1 MKKIRQWVDH
11 LSVKKKLIFYGYLTI
26 TPVLIVICLVLLVN
40 NYHKVQDEKL
50 KNDTA
55 SVDTLAESL
64 GILQTD
70 IKDFS
75 TYICINNDIHALLT
89 TEDVEEKNKNAKLW
103 LEEAPMAIVQDMMA
117 LKGHI
122 KTIAIYPE
130 NGIRP
135 YLRCMDGSAYI
146 DDLDVVRSTDIYGET
161 LASKNGMVWKS
172 VPKGSGDTYL
182 TNRSDKI
189 VLYREIFDLTQKKTL
204 GYIAIGVSQEYF
216 QNLCQ
221 NITKNEKESVL
232 ILDKNG
238 GELVKTGTLPE
249 KLEDY
254 LTGEDFIQQ
263 NYKEREK
270 HFTYGDHE
278 VICTQTDKN
287 SSIVCKVVPA
297 YGLQMQVLDIAYMP
311 LILLVG
317 MLIGLMPLLMI
328 ISNLVTKPLRR
339 LCEAINEFSTGDFEQ
354 QVEVMTHDEVGEVAE
369 CFNKMV
375 YAIKELI
382 DENYVITLAEKES
395 ELAALQAQINPH
407 FLYNTLDS
415 LYWQAMNADNEE
427 IAESIL
433 ALSQLFRL
441 VLSQGKR
448 EVTVGQETE
457 LVSRYLQIQKMR
469 FSKRL
474 EYQIEI
480 ENSIKRAKIPKLIL
494 QPFVE
499 NAIVHGFENVSTP
512 CELTVSGIREG
523 DNIRFEIR
531 DTGIGMRQDQID
543 EIWEEEPDQYRKQ
556 RIGRY
561 AIKNIRE
568 RLQRKYQD
576 RFTLEIQSE
585 VGKGT
590 TVILIVPYEE
600 E

>member
-26 TPVLIVICLVLLVN
+26 TPVLIVICLALLVN

-89 TEDVEEKNKNAKLW
+89 TEDVKEKNKNAKLW

-146 DDLDVVRSTDIYGET
+146 NDLDVVRSTDIYGET

-232 ILDKNG
+232 ILDKN
-238 GELVKTGTLPE
+238 
-249 KLEDY
+249 
-254 LTGEDFIQQ
+254 
-263 NYKEREK
+263 
-270 HFTYGDHE
+270 
-278 VICTQTDKN
+278 
-287 SSIVCKVVPA
+287 SSIVCKIVPA

-311 LILLVG
+311 LILLIG

-354 QVEVMTHDEVGEVAE
+354 
-369 CFNKMV
+369 
-375 YAIKELI
+375 
-382 DENYVITLAEKES
+382 
-395 ELAALQAQINPH
+395 
-407 FLYNTLDS
+407 
-415 LYWQAMNADNEE
+415 
-427 IAESIL
+427 
-433 ALSQLFRL
+433 
-441 VLSQGKR
+441 
-448 EVTVGQETE
+448 
-457 LVSRYLQIQKMR
+457 
-469 FSKRL
+469 
-474 EYQIEI
+474 
-480 ENSIKRAKIPKLIL
+480 
-494 QPFVE
+494 
-499 NAIVHGFENVSTP
+499 
-512 CELTVSGIREG
+512 
-523 DNIRFEIR
+523 
-531 DTGIGMRQDQID
+531 
-543 EIWEEEPDQYRKQ
+543 
-556 RIGRY
+556 
-561 AIKNIRE
+561 
-568 RLQRKYQD
+568 
-576 RFTLEIQSE
+576 
-585 VGKGT
+585 
-590 TVILIVPYEE
+590 
-600 E
+600 

>member
-146 DDLDVVRSTDIYGET
+146 NDLDVVRSTDIYGET

-311 LILLVG
+311 LILLIG

-415 LYWQAMNADNEE
+415 LYW
-427 IAESIL
+427 
-433 ALSQLFRL
+433 
-441 VLSQGKR
+441 
-448 EVTVGQETE
+448 
-457 LVSRYLQIQKMR
+457 
-469 FSKRL
+469 
-474 EYQIEI
+474 
-480 ENSIKRAKIPKLIL
+480 
-494 QPFVE
+494 
-499 NAIVHGFENVSTP
+499 
-512 CELTVSGIREG
+512 
-523 DNIRFEIR
+523 
-531 DTGIGMRQDQID
+531 
-543 EIWEEEPDQYRKQ
+543 
-556 RIGRY
+556 
-561 AIKNIRE
+561 
-568 RLQRKYQD
+568 
-576 RFTLEIQSE
+576 
-585 VGKGT
+585 
-590 TVILIVPYEE
+590 
-600 E
+600 